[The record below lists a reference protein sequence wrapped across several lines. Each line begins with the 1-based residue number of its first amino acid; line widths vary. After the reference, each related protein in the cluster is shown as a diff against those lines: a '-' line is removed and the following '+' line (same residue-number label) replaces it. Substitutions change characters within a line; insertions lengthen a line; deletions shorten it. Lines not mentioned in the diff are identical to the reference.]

1 MARGVL
7 AKSTVGTCALTL
19 LALAGASSAQSS
31 REAPLVLEFQQ
42 GIKAELVSLTFMKEV
57 TDGTRRMRVPDDKVA
72 KFRLAVATIK
82 ITKPAGTQFTLA
94 CADLTL
100 HYYHAA
106 ETEVTPCEGMSSF
119 TSSLDSD
126 REVSLSTTNGPGF
139 LKKTTAT
146 RSTEA
151 AVVYVDALFGSMEP
165 DTREAWIA
173 VGQVSDRN
181 RPFISKGWQP

>member
-7 AKSTVGTCALTL
+7 SRIMVGVCALAL
-19 LALAGASSAQSS
+19 VALAGASLAQSS
-31 REAPLVLEFQQ
+31 REAPLVLDFQQ
-42 GIKAELVSLTFMKEV
+42 GIKAELVSLTFVKVV
-57 TDGTRRMRVPDDKVA
+57 TDGTRNMKVPDDKLG
-72 KFRLAVATIK
+72 KYRLAVATIK
-82 ITKPAGTQFTLA
+82 VSKPAGTQLTLA

-100 HYYHAA
+100 HYYHAG

-119 TSSLDSD
+119 TSALDAD
-126 REVSLSTTNGPGF
+126 REITLSSTNGPGF
-139 LKKTTAT
+139 LKKNTAT
-146 RSTEA
+146 RATEA

-173 VGQVSDRN
+173 VGQVADRN